1 MNWNAIAAIAEVVG
15 ALAVLITLVYLAIQT
30 RDNVKIMRS
39 QAIWDAQVSF
49 VEVNEVLAD
58 GGVVAEVVYKA
69 ISKPDSLT
77 DKETYQLHR
86 FLRGWF
92 QRMEAQFAL
101 YKVGILD
108 REVWELRLGYAQGLL
123 TKSPFKE
130 WWEIDKNNSMF
141 TKDFIESIDNQV
153 QTVDITFMGVSSN

>member
-1 MNWNAIAAIAEVVG
+1 MNWDAIAAIAEVAG
-15 ALAVLITLVYLAIQT
+15 ALAVLITLAYLAIQT

-39 QAIWDAQVSF
+39 KAIWDAQVSF
-49 VEVNEVLAD
+49 VEVNELLAD

-77 DKETYQLHR
+77 DKEAYQLHR
-86 FLRGWF
+86 FNRGWF

-108 REVWELRLGYAQGLL
+108 REIWELRRGYAQGMLS
-123 TKSPFKE
+123 KAPFKE
-130 WWEIDKNNSMF
+130 WWEIDKKNSMF
-141 TKDFIESIDNQV
+141 TEDFIKSIDNQG
-153 QTVDITFMGVSSN
+153 QTVGISFMGVS